1 MVAGSA
7 RGRRLVVPTGTTT
20 RPTSDRVR
28 ESVAN
33 TLVSLDLLA
42 DADVLDLFAGS
53 GALGI
58 EALSRGAA
66 QATFVDRDRRALDA
80 IGTNLDATRFTSRSE
95 VVGAD
100 AMRFLAAAV
109 ARGRR
114 WDLAFVDPPYA
125 FDRWDELLELLP
137 AAWVVVES
145 DREIEPPAP
154 WDVVRRRTYGGTV
167 VFVARRE
174 PTAPRESSVPA
185 GETP

>member
-1 MVAGSA
+1 M
-7 RGRRLVVPTGTTT
+7 
-20 RPTSDRVR
+20 R

-33 TLVSLDLLA
+33 VLVSLDLLV

-66 QATFVDRDRRALDA
+66 HATFVDKDRRALDA
-80 IGTNLDATRFTSRSE
+80 IRVNLDATGFTSCSE

-100 AMRFLAAAV
+100 VERFLGDAV
-109 ARGRR
+109 ERGRR
-114 WDLAFVDPPYA
+114 WDLALVDPPYA
-125 FDRWDELLELLP
+125 FDGWEALLASLP

-145 DREIEPPAP
+145 DRELEPPRP
-154 WDVVRRRTYGGTV
+154 WDVVRRKTYGGTV

-174 PTAPRESSVPA
+174 LGATREPSVPA